1 MRTAETAYGGAPA
14 QEVGASL
21 KTGAIARIAD
31 YVELAK
37 PRIAVLV
44 LVSVGVGY
52 SLGSAG
58 DWRVIPLLHAL
69 FGIALIAAASSAL
82 NQLFERSTD
91 ARMQR
96 TANRPLPAGRLLPGE
111 VFLFAAALT
120 TFGAAYLAVMVN
132 PMTALLT
139 VSTLLLYAFVY
150 TPLKRVTSLC
160 TLAGAIPG
168 ALPPVLGWVAAGGTL
183 DIGAFSLFAIL
194 FLWQFPHFL
203 AIGWLYRD
211 EYSQAGLR
219 MLPAIRSAGTRR
231 VTESAATSPSDGGD
245 KASGPNSNCFTHLRP
260 RVTGLLSVAYALAL
274 LPVSLLPS
282 QIALAGNSYF
292 MLALVL
298 GLGYLFCAVRFLIEE
313 SNRSARRLL
322 AASLLYL
329 PVLLMSLTWD
339 HFQLLR

>member
-14 QEVGASL
+14 QDVGVSL
-21 KTGAIARIAD
+21 KAD
-31 YVELAK
+31 ATPKFADFLELAK
-37 PRIAVLV
+37 PRIAVLA
-44 LVSVGVGY
+44 LVTVAVGY

-58 DWRVIPLLHAL
+58 DWRVLPLLHAL

-82 NQLFERSTD
+82 NQLFERTTD

-96 TANRPLPAGRLLPGE
+96 TANRPLPAGRLVPGE
-111 VFLFAAALT
+111 VFLFAATLCAVGT
-120 TFGAAYLAVMVN
+120 AYLAVMVN
-132 PMTALLT
+132 GMTAILT
-139 VSTLLLYAFVY
+139 VCTLLLYAFVY
-150 TPLKRVTSLC
+150 TPLKRFTSLC

-203 AIGWLYRD
+203 AIGWLYRE
-211 EYSQAGLR
+211 EYSRAGLR
-219 MLPAIRSAGTRR
+219 MLPAIRSAGVRR
-231 VTESAATSPSDGGD
+231 EAGSATASSSEGAE
-245 KASGPNSNCFTHLRP
+245 KACGPDSSSVAHLRP

-282 QIALAGNSYF
+282 QIALAGNGYF
-292 MLALVL
+292 ISALVL
-298 GLGYLFCAVRFLIEE
+298 GLGYLFCAILFLVDE

-329 PVLLMSLTWD
+329 PILLMTLTWD